1 MRKKKR
7 RLSVFIMV
15 ILILTV
21 GMAGIRTAEGY
32 AAWQQDS
39 AGIAQGIATEIIRF
53 HVRANSDSEADQQL
67 KLQVKDR
74 VVTYMEPLL
83 RESQDIEQS
92 RQILEEQTENI
103 RTLALDTLRE
113 AGSDYDV
120 AVYFENSYFPMKSYG
135 DVTFPPG
142 EYEAF
147 RIDIGA
153 HDGKNWWCVLY
164 PPLCFVDTSYGVLP
178 DTSKD
183 TLKNNTNEN
192 IQGEESVQSQQV
204 DINIVYEEVHRM
216 ANTIIIPEDG
226 NKWGEDEITK
236 ERIEKVLYELNGRDD
251 YLNKE
256 LNKWNNSDFSNG
268 VKVHNYVWSKL
279 GGTIGK
285 AKSLNDVNVQKAI
298 NLLNN

>member
-1 MRKKKR
+1 MGKYKKESKEEFKE
-7 RLSVFIMV
+7 LKAKENENIDKIETKNLDKNNECDDGDYKEDDEYEEKIAKGKKAIMIII
-15 ILILTV
+15 ILILSSS
-21 GMAGIRTAEGY
+21 I
-32 AAWQQDS
+32 
-39 AGIAQGIATEIIRF
+39 
-53 HVRANSDSEADQQL
+53 
-67 KLQVKDR
+67 
-74 VVTYMEPLL
+74 
-83 RESQDIEQS
+83 
-92 RQILEEQTENI
+92 
-103 RTLALDTLRE
+103 
-113 AGSDYDV
+113 V
-120 AVYFENSYFPMKSYG
+120 AVLLING
-135 DVTFPPG
+135 
-142 EYEAF
+142 YEIVNFAVN
-147 RIDIGA
+147 
-153 HDGKNWWCVLY
+153 KVSQSSNQ
-164 PPLCFVDTSYGVLP
+164 
-178 DTSKD
+178 SKD

>member
-1 MRKKKR
+1 MKEM
-7 RLSVFIMV
+7 L
-15 ILILTV
+15 
-21 GMAGIRTAEGY
+21 
-32 AAWQQDS
+32 
-39 AGIAQGIATEIIRF
+39 
-53 HVRANSDSEADQQL
+53 
-67 KLQVKDR
+67 
-74 VVTYMEPLL
+74 
-83 RESQDIEQS
+83 
-92 RQILEEQTENI
+92 
-103 RTLALDTLRE
+103 LALLLL
-113 AGSDYDV
+113 
-120 AVYFENSYFPMKSYG
+120 
-135 DVTFPPG
+135 
-142 EYEAF
+142 
-147 RIDIGA
+147 IIGF
-153 HDGKNWWCVLY
+153 VL
-164 PPLCFVDTSYGVLP
+164 LIKGADFFVDGSSSVAKRLKVPSMIIGLTIVAMGTSLPECAVSVTASLNNNNALAVSNVIGSNIFNLMVVCGVCALFTP
-178 DTSKD
+178 LAVSKD

>member
-1 MRKKKR
+1 MGKYKKESKEEFKE
-7 RLSVFIMV
+7 LKDNENENIDKIETKNLDKNNEYDDYKEDDEYEEKIAKGKKAIMIII
-15 ILILTV
+15 ILILSCS
-21 GMAGIRTAEGY
+21 I
-32 AAWQQDS
+32 
-39 AGIAQGIATEIIRF
+39 
-53 HVRANSDSEADQQL
+53 
-67 KLQVKDR
+67 
-74 VVTYMEPLL
+74 
-83 RESQDIEQS
+83 
-92 RQILEEQTENI
+92 
-103 RTLALDTLRE
+103 
-113 AGSDYDV
+113 V
-120 AVYFENSYFPMKSYG
+120 AVLLING
-135 DVTFPPG
+135 
-142 EYEAF
+142 YEIVNFAVN
-147 RIDIGA
+147 
-153 HDGKNWWCVLY
+153 KVSQSSNQ
-164 PPLCFVDTSYGVLP
+164 
-178 DTSKD
+178 SKD
-183 TLKNNTNEN
+183 TLNNNTNEN

-256 LNKWNNSDFSNG
+256 LNKWNNGDFSNG

>member
-1 MRKKKR
+1 MIEDKEDMDEEEFEDEFDDKSSNGKKI
-7 RLSVFIMV
+7 VV
-15 ILILTV
+15 ILLVLIISLSTILV
-21 GMAGIRTAEGY
+21 LWSNGY
-32 AAWQQDS
+32 
-39 AGIAQGIATEIIRF
+39 EIVNF
-53 HVRANSDSEADQQL
+53 AVN
-67 KLQVKDR
+67 KV
-74 VVTYMEPLL
+74 
-83 RESQDIEQS
+83 SQSSNQ
-92 RQILEEQTENI
+92 
-103 RTLALDTLRE
+103 
-113 AGSDYDV
+113 
-120 AVYFENSYFPMKSYG
+120 
-135 DVTFPPG
+135 
-142 EYEAF
+142 
-147 RIDIGA
+147 
-153 HDGKNWWCVLY
+153 
-164 PPLCFVDTSYGVLP
+164 
-178 DTSKD
+178 SKD